1 MKKFKKLLKKLKSNA
16 GSSIVMVVVSVA
28 FIGIIVGA
36 LLAAAVQSYRLKLQE
51 LNDRDNFYYVEQ
63 ALNEIYAGVGSQTV
77 EDLQDAY
84 VYTVEN
90 MVEYDLI
97 KGRYVTKTQDEAQ
110 EMFSKEFYRQLQNNP
125 FFKVSLDDLAVK
137 LTSYITNDSVKLDAS
152 RIQVVDYE
160 DENNNKV
167 GKIIKNLK
175 LSRTQEYN
183 RSSANGVFTQSIT
196 TDIVIGNPDFAV
208 LFDSMNDTDPNIF
221 KYALVADMGVEVDQ
235 PTVPLTIAGNVY
247 AASDYYN
254 KQYNE
259 STWDEDV
266 SDDSKKLTTSDTYE
280 IEQEDGE
287 NVNIAELYQHGS
299 VTSKSAKGEKTSSTY
314 TYYNN
319 YATQNNQTEVAGRN
333 DYYDGATIKSKYSGF
348 YVNGSQVSIMADTVI
363 VPGTMA
369 VMDKGSLSVYGK
381 NGSQTAESEVW
392 TDNIVLDGYSTV
404 KDNTAKDVLSQ
415 QHTKAQRQL

>member
-1 MKKFKKLLKKLKSNA
+1 M
-16 GSSIVMVVVSVA
+16 
-28 FIGIIVGA
+28 
-36 LLAAAVQSYRLKLQE
+36 
-51 LNDRDNFYYVEQ
+51 
-63 ALNEIYAGVGSQTV
+63 
-77 EDLQDAY
+77 
-84 VYTVEN
+84 
-90 MVEYDLI
+90 
-97 KGRYVTKTQDEAQ
+97 
-110 EMFSKEFYRQLQNNP
+110 
-125 FFKVSLDDLAVK
+125 
-137 LTSYITNDSVKLDAS
+137 
-152 RIQVVDYE
+152 
-160 DENNNKV
+160 
-167 GKIIKNLK
+167 
-175 LSRTQEYN
+175 
-183 RSSANGVFTQSIT
+183 FTQSIT

-319 YATQNNQTEVAGRN
+319 YAILTF
-333 DYYDGATIKSKYSGF
+333 SPS
-348 YVNGSQVSIMADTVI
+348 SCSI
-363 VPGTMA
+363 
-369 VMDKGSLSVYGK
+369 S
-381 NGSQTAESEVW
+381 
-392 TDNIVLDGYSTV
+392 
-404 KDNTAKDVLSQ
+404 
-415 QHTKAQRQL
+415 